1 MCTFEQ
7 ILFQNNTVD
16 DPTHL
21 AHLIPNPE
29 KIRKKTRV
37 RIQVC
42 ARWDVGLF
50 PSFSS
55 WLRPE
60 TGPIGSSE
68 VSIQLLAPQR
78 CLSTFGIDGKPTWR
92 GGGVFTYGNM
102 EILTKWTITMNIP
115 WFTAGICE
123 IRNPSLANLALQQLG
138 LVGHL
143 DALPSEVF
151 GARAFPAIW
160 GLDSESHRVSQST
173 AQHRTKRLKCV
184 EERKQAKSRSYILFY
199 STNWGLFS

>member
-1 MCTFEQ
+1 MLVFFLHFLRGYDLKLDQ
-7 ILFQNNTVD
+7 SDRQ
-16 DPTHL
+16 
-21 AHLIPNPE
+21 
-29 KIRKKTRV
+29 K
-37 RIQVC
+37 
-42 ARWDVGLF
+42 F
-50 PSFSS
+50 PFNF
-55 WLRPE
+55 WRLK
-60 TGPIGSSE
+60 G
-68 VSIQLLAPQR
+68 AFQR
-78 CLSTFGIDGKPTWR
+78 CGIDGKPTWR

-102 EILTKWTITMNIP
+102 EILTTWTITMNIP

-151 GARAFPAIW
+151 GAPAFPAIW

-184 EERKQAKSRSYILFY
+184 EERKQAKGRSYILFY